1 MCQLRVSFY
10 LKTLKITEHDLKT
23 QLAKNIERTEEMAS
37 LPVILS
43 KHQIP
48 LGVIATHG
56 RGMWAMDANPVNKKD
71 KLPRRRF

>member
-1 MCQLRVSFY
+1 V
-10 LKTLKITEHDLKT
+10 KGIENTGKI
-23 QLAKNIERTEEMAS
+23 AS

-71 KLPRRRF
+71 

>member
-1 MCQLRVSFY
+1 MCQLRVSFS

-23 QLAKNIERTEEMAS
+23 QLAKSIEKTEEMAS

-71 KLPRRRF
+71 KLPRRQF